1 MWHISFKDQ
10 LTPGKTPMA
19 LLDEDASNGT
29 ILYDVS
35 SPTVLILC
43 S

>member
-1 MWHISFKDQ
+1 MWHISLKDQ
-10 LTPGKTPMA
+10 LTSGKTPIA
-19 LLDEDASNGT
+19 LLNEGASNGT